1 MFWNSKN
8 LNKYL
13 QNCSKL
19 FNSPTYNCQT
29 PPSKGVLRKKCY
41 ENMQQIYR
49 RTLMP
54 KCDFNKIAEQLY
66 WNHTSTWVLSFK
78 FAAYFRNTFSYE
90 HLWRAVPELNWRLTP
105 IQTLLVS
112 VTRVFKIV
120 GSKEVVRIACL
131 PCRTSQQKYYL
142 KKGALKNFVK
152 FAGKHLCQALFL
164 NKVAGLRLDA
174 SNFIKKETLAQVFS
188 CEFCEIFKNT
198 YFTEHLRMTA
208 SGGGMWWNHF
218 VVKYREK
225 LCKSVKSFA

>member
-1 MFWNSKN
+1 M
-8 LNKYL
+8 
-13 QNCSKL
+13 
-19 FNSPTYNCQT
+19 
-29 PPSKGVLRKKCY
+29 
-41 ENMQQIYR
+41 
-49 RTLMP
+49 
-54 KCDFNKIAEQLY
+54 
-66 WNHTSTWVLSFK
+66 
-78 FAAYFRNTFSYE
+78 
-90 HLWRAVPELNWRLTP
+90 
-105 IQTLLVS
+105 LLVS

-120 GSKEVVRIACL
+120 GSKEVGRITCL

-218 VVKYREK
+218 VVSTGKNCASLSKVLLKFQTNFLHVLWNLRKIYK
-225 LCKSVKSFA
+225 K